1 MRAFVHQAQQSFAA
15 LMVVSIATLAPQSAR
30 AVVLYSNN
38 FDTSPIVAP
47 GVTASLTPGLIQT
60 SIPLSPWWT
69 GDYYANQTLA
79 SSILSLTGAV
89 PAGPIDVNFTLGFLG
104 SWDSSDGEPLPDY
117 LGISINGSPVLTQL
131 TTNNASGTVQNYGG
145 GTVVGKPVIA
155 TTNYLHF
162 SDTIVDMS
170 TASSLSFTHPGG
182 PLSLSILGYGG
193 GYTPTTTWGS
203 NPTIWDEGWG
213 IDNLVITANNNESV
227 PAPLPLLGA
236 ASAYRFSR
244 RLKARIRQGNQ
255 QKMAQIDTQASL

>member
-1 MRAFVHQAQQSFAA
+1 
-15 LMVVSIATLAPQSAR
+15 MVASIATLAPQSAR

-69 GDYYANQTLA
+69 GDYFANQTFA
-79 SSILSLTGAV
+79 PSILNLTGAV
-89 PAGPIDVNFTLGFLG
+89 PAGPIDINFTLGFLG

-117 LGISINGSPVLTQL
+117 LDISINGSPVLMQL
-131 TTNNASGTVQNYGG
+131 TTNNSSGTIQNYGG
-145 GTVVGKPVIA
+145 GTVVGKPVFA
-155 TTNYLHF
+155 TINYLG

-182 PLSLSILGYGG
+182 PLIFEILGYGG

-213 IDNLVITANNNESV
+213 IDNLVITATTNQSV

-255 QKMAQIDTQASL
+255 KKMA

>member
-1 MRAFVHQAQQSFAA
+1 MRAFVHQAQQYCAA

-69 GDYYANQTLA
+69 GDYFANQTFA
-79 SSILSLTGAV
+79 PSILNLMGAV
-89 PAGPIDVNFTLGFLG
+89 PAGPIDINFTLGFLG

-117 LGISINGSPVLTQL
+117 LDISINGSPVLTQL
-131 TTNNASGTVQNYGG
+131 TTNNGSGTVQNYGG
-145 GTVVGKPVIA
+145 GTVVGKPVLA
-155 TTNYLHF
+155 TINYLGT
-162 SDTIVDMS
+162 DTIVDMS
-170 TASSLSFTHPGG
+170 TASSLSFTHSGG

-213 IDNLVITANNNESV
+213 IDNLVITASDNQSV

-255 QKMAQIDTQASL
+255 KRLVQIDTQVPV

>member
-1 MRAFVHQAQQSFAA
+1 MRAFISQAHQYCAA
-15 LMVVSIATLAPQSAR
+15 LMVASIATLAPQSAR
-30 AVVLYSNN
+30 AMVLYSNN
-38 FDTSPIVAP
+38 FDSTPTVAA
-47 GVTASLTPGLIQT
+47 GVSATLTPGLILT

-69 GDYYANQTLA
+69 GIYYANQTLA

-89 PAGPIDVNFTLGFLG
+89 PAGPVDIDFTLGFLG
-104 SWDSSDGEPLPDY
+104 SWDSSDGEALPDY
-117 LGISINGSPVLTQL
+117 LKISINGSPVLTEL
-131 TTNNASGTVQNYGG
+131 TTNNALGTVQNYGG

-182 PLSLSILGYGG
+182 PLTLEILGYGG
-193 GYTPTTTWGS
+193 GYTPMVTWPPNGVY
-203 NPTIWDEGWG
+203 DEGWG
-213 IDNLVITANNNESV
+213 IDNLVITSNSNQSV

-244 RLKARIRQGNQ
+244 RLKDRIRRGNQ
-255 QKMAQIDTQASL
+255 QRVAQIDTQASV

>member
-1 MRAFVHQAQQSFAA
+1 MRAFIPQARKYCAA
-15 LMVVSIATLAPQSAR
+15 LIVASIATLAPQSAR
-30 AVVLYSNN
+30 AMVLYSNN
-38 FDTSPIVAP
+38 FDTAPTVAA
-47 GVTASLTPGLIQT
+47 GVSATLTPGLIFT

-89 PAGPIDVNFTLGFLG
+89 PAGPVDINFTLGFLG

-117 LGISINGSPVLTQL
+117 LKISINGSPVLTEL
-131 TTNNASGTVQNYGG
+131 TTNNALGTVQNYGG

-170 TASSLSFTHPGG
+170 TASSLSFNHPGG
-182 PLSLSILGYGG
+182 PLTLEILGYGG
-193 GYTPTTTWGS
+193 GYTPMVIQPPNGVY
-203 NPTIWDEGWG
+203 DEGWG
-213 IDNLVITANNNESV
+213 IDNLVITATNNQSV

-244 RLKARIRQGNQ
+244 RLKGRIRRANQ

>member
-1 MRAFVHQAQQSFAA
+1 MRAFVHQAQQACAA
-15 LMVVSIATLAPQSAR
+15 LMVASIATLAPQSAR

-47 GVTASLTPGLIQT
+47 GVTAILTPGLIQT
-60 SIPLSPWWT
+60 SIPLNPWWT
-69 GDYYANQTLA
+69 GDYFANQTFLP
-79 SSILSLTGAV
+79 STLNLTGAV
-89 PAGPIDVNFTLGFLG
+89 PAGPIDINFTLGFLG

-117 LGISINGSPVLTQL
+117 LDISINGSPVLMQL
-131 TTNNASGTVQNYGG
+131 TTNNSSGTIQNYGG
-145 GTVVGKPVIA
+145 GTVVGKPVFA
-155 TTNYLHF
+155 TINYLG

-182 PLSLSILGYGG
+182 PLSFEILGYGG

-213 IDNLVITANNNESV
+213 IDNLVITATNNQSV

-255 QKMAQIDTQASL
+255 KKMA